1 MEKTLSKFPVKEAYI
16 PEAADN
22 KTPNNRIEWID
33 AAKGIAI
40 ILVVINHTHN
50 PNPFLAK
57 IISSFH
63 LPLFFMISGYL
74 FNFEKYKDNFVALVK
89 NRFSRLLIPYFIWSC
104 IYCAIIILFS
114 RPSFLKVVNIL
125 FMSILYGAGTNPG
138 AHLPHNIVPIGSL
151 WFLPCL
157 FCSEI
162 IFWFLL
168 VSTINLK
175 NSYKILFFGLFAYI
189 GAFIGAKIFFL
200 PWSLDIALLVPIF
213 LFCGYKT
220 KQNNL
225 FTINNNWKF
234 AILLL
239 IIWIIDILQGGISI
253 NNREY
258 NNLLF
263 SVSGAL
269 AASVLIMKLIYFL
282 SIRYKG
288 FCKIFSYIGAQSI
301 LILCVH
307 ILIRDSIFEIPSL
320 KLYWP
325 VETILIIVLSLL
337 TGIIIKKIPR
347 LNMLLC
353 GK

>member
-1 MEKTLSKFPVKEAYI
+1 MEKTLTKIPVKEAYVF
-16 PEAADN
+16 EEADN
-22 KTPNNRIEWID
+22 KTVDNRIEWID

-63 LPLFFMISGYL
+63 LPLFFIISGYL
-74 FNFEKYKDNFVALVK
+74 FNSEKYITNFVALVK
-89 NRFSRLLIPYFIWSC
+89 NRFSRLLVPYFIWSC
-104 IYCAIIILFS
+104 IYCSIIIIFS
-114 RPSFLKVVNIL
+114 HPSFSKVTNIL
-125 FMSILYGAGTNPG
+125 FMSVLYGTGTNPG
-138 AHLPHNIVPIGSL
+138 THVPHNIISIGSL

-168 VSTINLK
+168 KSTINLK
-175 NSYKILFFGLFAYI
+175 SSYKNLFFGLFAYI

-213 LFCGYKT
+213 LFCGYKA

-225 FTINNNWKF
+225 LIKNINWKF
-234 AILLL
+234 SILLL
-239 IIWIIDILQGGISI
+239 ILWGIDILQGGISI

-258 NNLLF
+258 HNLLF
-263 SVSGAL
+263 SISGAM
-269 AASVLIMKLIYFL
+269 AASILILNLVHLL
-282 SIRYKG
+282 STKYKS
-288 FCKIFSYIGAQSI
+288 FCKIFSYIGAQSM

-320 KLYWP
+320 RLYWP
-325 VETILIIVLSLL
+325 VEMILIISLSLL
-337 TGIIIKKIPR
+337 VGVIIKKNSQ
-347 LNMLLC
+347 LNMILC